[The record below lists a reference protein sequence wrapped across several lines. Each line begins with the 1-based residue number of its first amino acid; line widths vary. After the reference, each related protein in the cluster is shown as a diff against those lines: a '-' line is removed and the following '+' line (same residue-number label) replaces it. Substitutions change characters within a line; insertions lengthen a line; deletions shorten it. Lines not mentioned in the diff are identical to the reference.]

1 MSIGKALFRT
11 HYSFYITPQMR
22 ILKFGG
28 SSVGSVGSIKQV
40 IAIIEKHRENGDEIA
55 VVLSAMGGVTNQ
67 LIEIG
72 RMAITG
78 DTDYMELV
86 RRIEDRHFNVVKA
99 LIPVK
104 EQGKVVAHVRGIINE
119 LEDLLRGVSLIR
131 ELTLRTH
138 DLITSF
144 GERLSTTILTECLKS
159 QGVPAQFLDARTIIK
174 TDAQFGQAGVN
185 YALTNELVQAHFAKT
200 TGSVQLIT
208 GFIGST
214 EKAETTTL
222 GRGGSDYTASII
234 GAALNAGMID
244 IWTDVDGMMTAD
256 PRKVPN
262 AFNIPTITYAEAME
276 LSHFGAKVVYP
287 PSLQPAFAR
296 NIPIRV
302 LNTFNPTHEGT
313 LVSRT
318 AERRQYTITGISSI
332 DDIALVNVQGSGM
345 IGVAGVSAKLF
356 GVLAMHKISVILISQ
371 ASSEHSICFAI
382 DPRGAENVKNILDA
396 EFATEIAHGHID
408 NIAIER
414 DLSVIATVGEGMRK
428 SSGIAGKLFSVLGK
442 NGVNIVAVAQGS
454 SEINISVVINKNNLS
469 KALNAL
475 HNIFFQSEARVLN
488 LYLVGTGLIGKTL
501 LKQIF
506 EQNEFLRTEKLLKV
520 CVVGM
525 TNTRKMLLAPRGI
538 ALDTWHEQLLTEG
551 VTTSLPAFVEKIM
564 DYNLPNSVFIDC
576 TSDKDVVQFYESL
589 LDANIAV
596 VTPNKVANSGP
607 YSEYRRLQRTALN
620 RGVKFLYE
628 TNVGAGLP
636 IINTVQGL
644 MTAGDRFL
652 KIEAILS
659 GTLSFIFN
667 TFGSADASGSDASA
681 GRDGHS
687 ASFAGVVREAKE
699 KGYTE
704 PDPRDDLSG
713 QDVARK
719 ILILARE
726 AGFPL
731 EPEDVTVNNL
741 LPQSCLDAPTIPAF
755 FEELERNNAYFEKLR
770 TDAEAKGEKLRFV
783 ASFENSRAV
792 VELRSV
798 GPEHPFYQLTG
809 ADNIVSFTTER
820 YKDRPLV
827 IKGPG
832 AGAEVTA
839 SGVFADVVSIGSYLA

>member
-1 MSIGKALFRT
+1 M
-11 HYSFYITPQMR
+11 QV
-22 ILKFGG
+22 LKFGG
-28 SSVGSVGSIKQV
+28 TSVGSIESIKQV
-40 IAIIEKHRENGDEIA
+40 LQIIDNHHQNGNQIA

-72 RMAITG
+72 RMATTG
-78 DTDYMELV
+78 ETDYMELV

-104 EQGKVVAHVRGIINE
+104 EQSKVFARVRGIINE

-131 ELTLRTH
+131 ELSPRTH
-138 DLITSF
+138 DLVTSF
-144 GERLSTTILTECLKS
+144 GERLSTTVITECAKS
-159 QGVPAQFLDARTIIK
+159 RRGDGFGIPAQFCDARQLIK
-174 TDAQFGQAGVN
+174 TDAQFGHAEVN
-185 YALTNELVQAHFAKT
+185 YKLTNQLIQDYFAKNT
-200 TGSVQLIT
+200 DLQLIT

-214 EKAETTTL
+214 EKNETTTL

-234 GAALNAGMID
+234 GAALNAEIID

-276 LSHFGAKVVYP
+276 LSHFGAKVIYP

-302 LNTFNPTHEGT
+302 LNTFNPTHDGT
-313 LVSRT
+313 VVSRT

-356 GVLAMHKISVILISQ
+356 GVLAAHRISVILISQ

-382 DPRGAENVKNILDA
+382 DPRGAENVKAILDA
-396 EFATEIAHGHID
+396 EFATEIHHGHID

-414 DLSVIATVGEGMRK
+414 DLSVIATVGEGMKK

-501 LKQIF
+501 LKQVF
-506 EQNEFLRTEKLLKV
+506 DQSEFLRVEKLLKV

-525 TNTRKMLLAPRGI
+525 SNTKKMLLDPKGI
-538 ALDTWHEQLLTEG
+538 SLDDWRERLLTEG
-551 VTTSLPAFVEKIM
+551 VTTSLSAFVEKIK

-576 TSDKDVVQFYESL
+576 TSDKDIVQFYESL
-589 LDANIAV
+589 LDGNISV

-607 YSEYRRLQRTALN
+607 YSVYRRLQRTALN

-644 MTAGDRFL
+644 MTSGDQFL

-667 TFGSADASGSDASA
+667 NFKPGSNGELP
-681 GRDGHS
+681 
-687 ASFAGVVREAKE
+687 SFAAVVREAKE

-731 EPEDVTVNNL
+731 EPEDVTISNI
-741 LPQSCLDAPTIPAF
+741 LPESCLAAPTIPAF
-755 FEELERNNAYFEKLR
+755 FDELERNNAYFEDLLKE
-770 TDAEAKGEKLRFV
+770 AESKNEKLRFV
-783 ASFENSRAV
+783 AVFENNKATI
-792 VELRSV
+792 ELRSV
-798 GPEHPFYQLTG
+798 GPEHPVYTLSG
-809 ADNIVSFTTER
+809 SDNIVSFTTER

-827 IKGPG
+827 VKGPG

>member
-1 MSIGKALFRT
+1 M
-11 HYSFYITPQMR
+11 QV
-22 ILKFGG
+22 LKFGG
-28 SSVGSVGSIKQV
+28 TSVGSVESIRQV
-40 IAIIEKHRENGDEIA
+40 IEIIDKHRQNGDQIT
-55 VVLSAMGGVTNQ
+55 VVFSAMGGITNQ

-72 RMAITG
+72 RMAISG
-78 DTDYMELV
+78 EPDYMELV
-86 RRIEDRHFNVVKA
+86 RRIEDRHFNIVKA

-104 EQGKVVAHVRGIINE
+104 EQGKVVAHVRGIVNE

-131 ELTLRTH
+131 ELTPRTH

-144 GERLSTTILTECLKS
+144 GERLSTTVITECVRS
-159 QGVPAQFLDARTIIK
+159 RGIPAQFCDARQFIK
-174 TDAQFGQAGVN
+174 TDAQFGHAEVN
-185 YALTNELVQAHFAKT
+185 YTLTNALIQDHFAKNSDRP
-200 TGSVQLIT
+200 GAAIQMIT

-214 EKAETTTL
+214 EKNETTTL

-234 GAALNAGMID
+234 GAALNADIID

-276 LSHFGAKVVYP
+276 LSHFGAKVIYP
-287 PSLQPAFAR
+287 PSLQPAFAQ
-296 NIPIRV
+296 NIPVRV

-313 LVSRT
+313 VVSRT
-318 AERRQYTITGISSI
+318 ADRRQYTITGISSI
-332 DDIALVNVQGSGM
+332 DDIALVNLQGSGM

-356 GVLAMHKISVILISQ
+356 GVLAAHKISVILISQ

-382 DPRGAENVKNILDA
+382 DPRGAEDVKAILDA
-396 EFATEIAHGHID
+396 EFAIEIEQGHID
-408 NIAIER
+408 SVAIER
-414 DLSVIATVGEGMRK
+414 DLSVIATVGEGMKK

-454 SEINISVVINKNNLS
+454 SEINISVVINRNNLS

-488 LYLVGTGLIGKTL
+488 LYLVGIGLIGKTL

-506 EQNEFLRTEKLLKV
+506 DQSEFLRSEKLLKV

-525 TNTRKMLLAPRGI
+525 TNTKKMVLDPQGI
-538 ALDTWHEQLLTEG
+538 SLNNWYDRLLTEG
-551 VTTSLPAFVEKIM
+551 VTTSLPAFVEKIK

-576 TSDKDVVQFYESL
+576 TSDKDIVQFYESL
-589 LDANIAV
+589 LDANISV

-644 MTAGDRFL
+644 ITSGDRFL

-667 TFGSADASGSDASA
+667 TFKPGI
-681 GRDGHS
+681 
-687 ASFAGVVREAKE
+687 SFADVVREAKE

-731 EPEDVTVNNL
+731 EPDDVTITNM
-741 LPQSCLDAPTIPAF
+741 LPASCLLAPTIPAF
-755 FEELERNNAYFEKLR
+755 FDELERNNDYFESLLSE
-770 TDAEAKGEKLRFV
+770 AEANGEKLRFI
-783 ASFENSRAV
+783 ASFENGKATIG
-792 VELRSV
+792 LRPV

-827 IKGPG
+827 VKGPG

>member
-1 MSIGKALFRT
+1 M
-11 HYSFYITPQMR
+11 Q

-28 SSVGSVGSIKQV
+28 TSVGSVESIKQV
-40 IAIIEKHRENGDEIA
+40 IAIIENHRQNGTPIA
-55 VVLSAMGGVTNQ
+55 VVFSAMGGVTNQ

-72 RMAITG
+72 RMATTG

-86 RRIEDRHFNVVKA
+86 RRIEDRHFNIIKS

-104 EQGKVVAHVRGIINE
+104 EQGKVVANVRGVINE

-131 ELTLRTH
+131 ELTPRTH

-144 GERLSTTILTECLKS
+144 GERLSTLIIAECVKS
-159 QGVPAQFLDARTIIK
+159 RGIPAQFLDARTLIK
-174 TDAQFGQAGVN
+174 TDAQFGQAEVN
-185 YALTNELVQAHFAKT
+185 YTLTNELVKAHFDKVMGQPGT
-200 TGSVQLIT
+200 PVQLIT

-214 EKAETTTL
+214 EKNETTTL

-234 GAALNAGMID
+234 GAALNADMID

-276 LSHFGAKVVYP
+276 LSHFGAKVIYP

-302 LNTFNPTHEGT
+302 LNTFNPTHAGT
-313 LVSRT
+313 VVSRT

-356 GVLAMHKISVILISQ
+356 GVLAAHKISVILISQ

-382 DPRGAENVKNILDA
+382 DPRGAENVKAILDA
-396 EFATEIAHGHID
+396 EFATEIEHGHID

-501 LKQIF
+501 LKQIAD
-506 EQNEFLRTEKLLKV
+506 QNEFLRTEKLLKV

-538 ALDTWHEQLLTEG
+538 ELDAWHERLLTEG
-551 VTTSLPAFVEKIM
+551 VTTSLPAFVEKIK

-576 TSDKDVVQFYESL
+576 TSDKDIVQFYESL
-589 LDANIAV
+589 LDANISV
-596 VTPNKVANSGP
+596 VTPNKVANSGS

-659 GTLSFIFN
+659 GTLSYIFN
-667 TFGSADASGSDASA
+667 TFRTGT
-681 GRDGHS
+681 
-687 ASFAGVVREAKE
+687 SFADVVREAKE

-731 EPEDVTVNNL
+731 EPEDVTINNL
-741 LPQSCLDAPTIPAF
+741 LPESCLTAPTIPAF
-755 FEELERNNAYFEKLR
+755 FDELERNNAYFEALL
-770 TDAEAKGEKLRFV
+770 TSAEAKGEKLRFV
-783 ASFENSRAV
+783 AGFENNKAV
-792 VELRSV
+792 IELRSV
-798 GPEHPFYQLTG
+798 GPEHPFYMLSG
-809 ADNIVSFTTER
+809 SDNIVSFTTER
-820 YKDRPLV
+820 YKERPLV
-827 IKGPG
+827 VKGPG

>member
-1 MSIGKALFRT
+1 M
-11 HYSFYITPQMR
+11 QV
-22 ILKFGG
+22 LKFGG
-28 SSVGSVGSIKQV
+28 TSVGSVESIKQV
-40 IAIIEKHRENGDEIA
+40 IQIIDKHRQQGDQIA
-55 VVLSAMGGVTNQ
+55 VVFSAMGGITNQ

-72 RMAITG
+72 RMANTG
-78 DTDYMELV
+78 DLDYMDLV

-99 LIPVK
+99 LIPIK
-104 EQGKVVAHVRGIINE
+104 EQSKLFAHVRGIINE

-131 ELTLRTH
+131 ELSPRTL

-144 GERLSTTILTECLKS
+144 GERLSTTVITECVKS
-159 QGVPAQFLDARTIIK
+159 RGIPSQYCDARQLIK
-174 TDAQFGQAGVN
+174 TDAHFGQAEVN
-185 YALTNELVQAHFAKT
+185 YPLTNQLIQEHFAKVADAA
-200 TGSVQLIT
+200 GASVQMIT

-214 EKAETTTL
+214 EKNETTTL
-222 GRGGSDYTASII
+222 GRGGSDYTASVI
-234 GAALNAGMID
+234 GAALNADIID

-276 LSHFGAKVVYP
+276 LSHFGAKVIYP

-296 NIPIRV
+296 NIPVRV
-302 LNTFNPTHEGT
+302 LNTFNPTHDGT
-313 LVSRT
+313 VVSRT
-318 AERRQYTITGISSI
+318 ADRRQYTITGISSI

-356 GVLAMHKISVILISQ
+356 GVLAAHKISVILISQ

-382 DPRGAENVKNILDA
+382 DPRGAENVKAILDG
-396 EFATEIAHGHID
+396 EFAVEIQHGHID

-414 DLSVIATVGEGMRK
+414 DLSVIATVGEGMKK

-506 EQNEFLRTEKLLKV
+506 DQSEFLRSEKLLKV

-525 TNTRKMLLAPRGI
+525 TNTKKMLLNPQGI
-538 ALDTWHEQLLTEG
+538 LLGDWRERLLTEG
-551 VTTSLPAFVEKIM
+551 VTTSLPAFVERIKE
-564 DYNLPNSVFIDC
+564 YNLPNSVFIDC

-589 LDANIAV
+589 LDANISV

-644 MTAGDRFL
+644 MTSGDRFL

-667 TFGSADASGSDASA
+667 TFRIGT
-681 GRDGHS
+681 
-687 ASFAGVVREAKE
+687 SFAEVVREAKE

-704 PDPRDDLSG
+704 PDPRDDLNG

-731 EPEDVTVNNL
+731 EPEDITITNL
-741 LPQSCLDAPTIPAF
+741 LPESCLAAPTVPVF
-755 FEELERNNAYFEKLR
+755 FDELERNNAYFEQLL

-783 ASFENSRAV
+783 ASFENNRATIG
-792 VELRSV
+792 LRTV
-798 GPEHPFYQLTG
+798 GTEHPFYQLTG
-809 ADNIVSFTTER
+809 ADNIVSFITER
-820 YKDRPLV
+820 YKERPLV
-827 IKGPG
+827 VKGPG

-839 SGVFADVVSIGSYLA
+839 SGVFADIVSIGSYLA

>member
-1 MSIGKALFRT
+1 M
-11 HYSFYITPQMR
+11 Y

-28 SSVGSVGSIKQV
+28 TSVGSIDSIRAV
-40 IAIIEKHRENGDEIA
+40 IAIIDTYRQREDRIA
-55 VVLSAMGGVTNQ
+55 VVFSAMSGVTNQ

-72 RMAITG
+72 RIAATG
-78 DTDYMELV
+78 QTDYLDLV
-86 RRIEDRHFNVVKA
+86 RKIEDRHFVVIKA

-104 EQGKVVAHVRGIINE
+104 EQGSVVAAVRNVVNE

-131 ELTLRTH
+131 ELTARTH

-144 GERLSTTILTECLKS
+144 GERLSTTVIAECIRSL
-159 QGVPAQFLDARTIIK
+159 GIPARFCDARQLIR
-174 TDAQFGQAGVN
+174 TDAQFGQAEVN
-185 YALTNELVQAHFAKT
+185 YPVTNQLVQDYFGKYT
-200 TGSVQLIT
+200 DTQLIT
-208 GFIGST
+208 GFIAST
-214 EKAETTTL
+214 DKGETTTL

-234 GAALNAGMID
+234 GAALNASRID

-262 AFNIPTITYAEAME
+262 ATNIPTITYAEAME
-276 LSHFGAKVVYP
+276 LSHFGAKVIYP

-302 LNTFNPTHEGT
+302 LNTFNSDHPGT
-313 LVSRT
+313 VVSRT
-318 AERRQYTITGISSI
+318 ADRRQYTITGISSI
-332 DDIALVNVQGSGM
+332 DDIALVNLQGSGM
-345 IGVAGVSAKLF
+345 IGVAGVSARVF
-356 GVLAMHKISVILISQ
+356 GVLARHEISVILISQ

-382 DPRGAENVKNILDA
+382 DPRQADTVRKLLEQ
-396 EFATEIAHGHID
+396 EFALDIQQEHID
-408 NIAIER
+408 NISIER
-414 DLSVIATVGEGMRK
+414 NLSIIATVGEGMRK

-475 HNIFFQSEARVLN
+475 HNVFFQSEARMLN
-488 LYLVGTGLIGKTL
+488 LFMVGTGLIGKALIRQIHEQTAYL
-501 LKQIF
+501 RQEKMLKI
-506 EQNEFLRTEKLLKV
+506 
-520 CVVGM
+520 CVVGVA
-525 TNTRKMLLAPRGI
+525 NTRKMLLDPKGMG
-538 ALDTWHEQLLTEG
+538 LDNWHERQHSDG
-551 VTTSLPAFVEKIM
+551 VTTSLPAFVEQIKA
-564 DYNLPNSVFIDC
+564 YNLPNSVFIDC
-576 TSDKDVVQFYESL
+576 TSDKDIVQYYESL
-589 LDANIAV
+589 LDANVSV

-667 TFGSADASGSDASA
+667 TFKPGL
-681 GRDGHS
+681 
-687 ASFAGVVREAKE
+687 SFAEVVREAKE
-699 KGYTE
+699 RGFTE

-726 AGFPL
+726 TGYAL
-731 EPEDVTVNNL
+731 EPADVTIETL
-741 LPQSCLDAPTIPAF
+741 LPQSCLDAPTIPTF
-755 FEELERNNAYFEKLR
+755 FDELTAQNAYFETLLAG
-770 TDAEAKGEKLRFV
+770 AEANGEKLRFV
-783 ASFENSRAV
+783 ASFENGKAV
-792 VELRSV
+792 IGLRSV
-798 GPEHPFYQLTG
+798 GPEHPFFMLSG
-809 ADNIVSFTTER
+809 SDNIVSFTTER
-820 YKDRPLV
+820 YKERPLV

-839 SGVFADVVSIGSYLA
+839 AGVFADVVSIGSYLG

>member
-1 MSIGKALFRT
+1 M
-11 HYSFYITPQMR
+11 Q

-28 SSVGSVGSIKQV
+28 TSVGSVESIRQV
-40 IAIIEKHRENGDEIA
+40 IRIIEQHRRDGNSIA
-55 VVLSAMGGVTNQ
+55 VVFSAMGGVTNQ

-72 RMAITG
+72 RMATSG
-78 DTDYMELV
+78 EPDYMELV
-86 RRIEDRHFNVVKA
+86 RRIEDRHFAVVKA
-99 LIPVK
+99 LLPVK
-104 EQGKVVAHVRGIINE
+104 EQSKVFAHVRGIINE

-144 GERLSTTILTECLKS
+144 GERLSTAVITECVRS
-159 QGVPAQFLDARTIIK
+159 TGIPAQFLDARTIIK
-174 TDAQFGQAGVN
+174 TDAQFGQAEIN
-185 YALTNELVQAHFAKT
+185 YTLTNQLVQAHFAKNT
-200 TGSVQLIT
+200 DIQLIT

-214 EKAETTTL
+214 EKNETTTL
-222 GRGGSDYTASII
+222 GRGGSDYTASIL
-234 GAALNAGMID
+234 GAALNATVID

-276 LSHFGAKVVYP
+276 LSHFGAKVIYP

-296 NIPIRV
+296 NIPVRV
-302 LNTFNPTHEGT
+302 LNTFNIGHEGT

-318 AERRQYTITGISSI
+318 ADRRQYTITGISSI

-356 GVLAMHKISVILISQ
+356 GILAAHKISVVLISQ

-382 DPRGAENVKNILDA
+382 DPRGAENVKTILDA
-396 EFATEIAHGHID
+396 EFAPEIEHGHID

-475 HNIFFQSEARVLN
+475 HNSFFQSEARMLN
-488 LYLVGTGLIGKTL
+488 LYMVGTGLIGKAL
-501 LKQIF
+501 LAQIHA
-506 EQNEFLRTEKLLKV
+506 QTNYLRQEKLLKI
-520 CVVGM
+520 CVVGVA
-525 TNTRKMLLAPRGI
+525 NTRKMLLDGKG
-538 ALDTWHEQLLTEG
+538 LDLTNWYEQQQAEG
-551 VTTSLPAFVEKIM
+551 VTTSLPAFIEKIK

-576 TSDKDVVQFYESL
+576 TSDKEIVQFYESL
-589 LDANIAV
+589 LDANISV

-667 TFGSADASGSDASA
+667 TFGSEGWE
-681 GRDGHS
+681 
-687 ASFAGVVREAKE
+687 SFADVVREAKA

-731 EPEDVTVNNL
+731 EPNDVTINNP
-741 LPQSCLDAPTIPAF
+741 LPKACLDAPTIPAF
-755 FEELERNNAYFEKLR
+755 FEQLDAHNDYFKTLLSEA
-770 TDAEAKGEKLRFV
+770 DARGEKLRFV
-783 ASFENSRAV
+783 AVFENDKAV
-792 VELRSV
+792 IELRSV
-798 GPEHPFYQLTG
+798 GPDHPFYQLTG

-820 YKDRPLV
+820 YKERPLV

>member
-1 MSIGKALFRT
+1 M
-11 HYSFYITPQMR
+11 QV
-22 ILKFGG
+22 LKFGG
-28 SSVGSVGSIKQV
+28 TSVGSVESIKQV
-40 IAIIEKHRENGDEIA
+40 IQIIDSHRQNGDHIA
-55 VVLSAMGGVTNQ
+55 VVFSAMGGVTNQ

-72 RMAITG
+72 RMATSG
-78 DTDYMELV
+78 ETDYMELV

-104 EQGKVVAHVRGIINE
+104 EQSKIFANVRGIINE

-144 GERLSTTILTECLKS
+144 GERLSTTVITECVKS
-159 QGVPAQFLDARTIIK
+159 RGIPAQYCDARQLIK
-174 TDAQFGQAGVN
+174 TDAQFGHAEVN
-185 YALTNELVQAHFAKT
+185 YTLTNQLIQDHFAKSSDRS
-200 TGSVQLIT
+200 GAPVQMIT

-214 EKAETTTL
+214 EKNETTTL

-234 GAALNAGMID
+234 GAALNAEVID
-244 IWTDVDGMMTAD
+244 IWTDVNGMMTAD

-276 LSHFGAKVVYP
+276 LSHFGAKVIYP

-302 LNTFNPTHEGT
+302 LNTFNTEHKGT
-313 LVSRT
+313 VVSRT
-318 AERRQYTITGISSI
+318 ADRRQYTITGISSI

-356 GVLAMHKISVILISQ
+356 GILAAHKISVILISQ

-382 DPRGAENVKNILDA
+382 DPRGAENVKAVLDA
-396 EFATEIAHGHID
+396 EFAVEIEHGHID
-408 NIAIER
+408 NITIER
-414 DLSVIATVGEGMRK
+414 DLSVIATVGEGMKK

-442 NGVNIVAVAQGS
+442 NGVNVVAVAQGS

-469 KALNAL
+469 KALNSL

-488 LYLVGTGLIGKTL
+488 LYLVGTGLIGRTL

-506 EQNEFLRTEKLLKV
+506 DQSEFLRSEKLLKV

-525 TNTRKMLLAPRGI
+525 TNTKKMLLDPQGVS
-538 ALDTWHEQLLTEG
+538 LDDWRERLLTEG
-551 VTTSLPAFVEKIM
+551 VTTSLPAFVERIK

-576 TSDKDVVQFYESL
+576 TSDKDIVQFYDSL
-589 LDANIAV
+589 LDANISV

-644 MTAGDRFL
+644 MTSGDRFL

-667 TFGSADASGSDASA
+667 TFRPGT
-681 GRDGHS
+681 
-687 ASFAGVVREAKE
+687 SFADVVREAKE

-731 EPEDVTVNNL
+731 EPEDVTITNL

-755 FEELERNNAYFEKLR
+755 FEELERNNEYFENLLR
-770 TDAEAKGEKLRFV
+770 DAEIRGEKLRFV
-783 ASFENSRAV
+783 ASFENNKATIG
-792 VELRSV
+792 LRPV
-798 GPEHPFYQLTG
+798 GLDHPFYQLTG

>member
-1 MSIGKALFRT
+1 M
-11 HYSFYITPQMR
+11 H

-28 SSVGSVGSIKQV
+28 TSVGSVESIKQV
-40 IAIIEKHRENGDEIA
+40 IAIIEKHRQNGDEIA
-55 VVLSAMGGVTNQ
+55 VVLSAMAGVTNQ

-78 DTDYMELV
+78 ETDYMELV
-86 RRIEDRHFNVVKA
+86 RRIEDRHFNVIKA

-144 GERLSTTILTECLKS
+144 GERLSTTIIAECVRS
-159 QGVPAQFLDARTIIK
+159 AGITAQFLDARTIIK
-174 TDAQFGQAGVN
+174 TDAQFGQADVN
-185 YALTNELVQAHFAKT
+185 YTLTNELIKAHFDKVAGLPGT
-200 TGSVQLIT
+200 PVQLIT

-214 EKAETTTL
+214 EKNETTTL

-234 GAALNAGMID
+234 GAALNAQIID

-276 LSHFGAKVVYP
+276 LSHFGAKVIYP

-302 LNTFNPTHEGT
+302 LNTFNPLHEGT

-356 GVLAMHKISVILISQ
+356 GVLAAHKISVILISQ

-382 DPRGAENVKNILDA
+382 DPRGAENVKAILDA
-396 EFATEIAHGHID
+396 EFAHEIAHGHID

-506 EQNEFLRTEKLLKV
+506 DQNEFLRTEKLLKV

-525 TNTRKMLLAPRGI
+525 SNTRKMLLDPRGI
-538 ALDTWHEQLLTEG
+538 TLDTWHERLLTGG
-551 VTTSLPAFVEKIM
+551 VTTSLPAFVEKIKE
-564 DYNLPNSVFIDC
+564 YNLPNSVFIDC
-576 TSDKDVVQFYESL
+576 TSDKEIVQFYESL

-644 MTAGDRFL
+644 MTAGDRLL

-667 TFGSADASGSDASA
+667 TFGQSNGSRSDGSG
-681 GRDGHS
+681 RL
-687 ASFAGVVREAKE
+687 SFADVVREAKE

-726 AGFPL
+726 AGFSL
-731 EPEDVTVNNL
+731 EPEDVTINKL
-741 LPQSCLDAPTIPAF
+741 LPESCLSAPTIPAF
-755 FEELERNNAYFEKLR
+755 FEELTRNNAYFETLL
-770 TDAEAKGEKLRFV
+770 TNAEAKGEKLRFV
-783 ASFENSRAV
+783 ASFENNKAV

-798 GPEHPFYQLTG
+798 DSEHPFYQLTG

-827 IKGPG
+827 VKGPG

>member
-1 MSIGKALFRT
+1 M
-11 HYSFYITPQMR
+11 QV
-22 ILKFGG
+22 LKFGG
-28 SSVGSVGSIKQV
+28 TSVGSVESIKQV
-40 IAIIEKHRENGDEIA
+40 LQIIEQHRQQGNSIA
-55 VVLSAMGGVTNQ
+55 VVFSAMGGVTNQ

-72 RMAITG
+72 RMATTG

-104 EQGKVVAHVRGIINE
+104 EQGKVFAHVRGIINE

-144 GERLSTTILTECLKS
+144 GERLSTTVIAEALKS
-159 QGVPAQFLDARTIIK
+159 RGVPAQFLDARTVIK
-174 TDAQFGQAGVN
+174 TDAQFGQAEVN
-185 YALTNELVQAHFAKT
+185 YTLTNQLIQDHFAKT
-200 TGSVQLIT
+200 TDIQLVT

-214 EKAETTTL
+214 EKNETTTL

-234 GAALNAGMID
+234 GAALNAILID

-276 LSHFGAKVVYP
+276 LSHFGAKVIYP

-302 LNTFNPTHEGT
+302 LNTFNPEHEGT
-313 LVSRT
+313 VVSRT

-356 GVLAMHKISVILISQ
+356 GILATHKISVILISQ

-382 DPRGAENVKNILDA
+382 DPRGAEQVKQILDT

-408 NIAIER
+408 SIAIER
-414 DLSVIATVGEGMRK
+414 ELSVIATVGEGMRK

-475 HNIFFQSEARVLN
+475 HNIFFQSEARMLN
-488 LYLVGTGLIGKTL
+488 LFMVGTGLIGKAL
-501 LKQIF
+501 LNQIHA
-506 EQNEFLRTEKLLKV
+506 QTDYLRQEKLLRI
-520 CVVGM
+520 CVVGVA
-525 TNTRKMLLAPRGI
+525 NTKKMLLDVKGLE
-538 ALDTWHEQLLTEG
+538 LDEWHERQLTDG
-551 VTTSLPAFVEKIM
+551 VTTSLPAFIEKIK

-576 TSDKDVVQFYESL
+576 TSDKDIVQHYESL
-589 LDANIAV
+589 LDANISV

-667 TFGSADASGSDASA
+667 TFRPGL
-681 GRDGHS
+681 
-687 ASFAGVVREAKE
+687 SFADVVREAKE

-731 EPEDVTVNNL
+731 EPDDVTINNL
-741 LPQSCLDAPTIPAF
+741 LPKACLDAPTIPAF
-755 FEELERNNAYFEKLR
+755 FEELERNNDYFENLL
-770 TDAEAKGEKLRFV
+770 TQAEARGEKLRFV
-783 ASFENSRAV
+783 AAFENNKAV
-792 VELRSV
+792 IELRSV

-820 YKDRPLV
+820 YKERPLV
-827 IKGPG
+827 VKGPG

-839 SGVFADVVSIGSYLA
+839 AGVFADVVSIGSYLA